1 MGGGATTGYG
11 ISPGSHQSAGSRRS
25 PYEADISASPEH
37 LQRVLDEFDTE
48 ARMVAASVSPSGG
61 GGGAGA
67 YSPYQTVDADGA
79 LLMGGRT
86 NNNFSPSSIYR
97 PSAQGKG
104 APATMIRTDGRLE
117 PSTQDSKKALLSR
130 LDLTQ
135 RTAMGGMENIR
146 EWMSSQLL
154 SPLVDAIDC
163 VHGDVMEAA
172 GRLGWTAFALSP
184 LDSGSGNGGDEGGY
198 DGDDN
203 VVYSGGGGG
212 GGGGGGNT
220 IAGASQVTDKNGAPL
235 PNKADDEM
243 QITGIKNIIIER
255 LRSMGTLH
263 PIPADVSL
271 CLEAINRYQSL
282 ASLLRGEFPPGLLPS
297 TPHGYVAARVRQ
309 LAEGPCV
316 KAYSWNKG
324 GRWRGRQW
332 SPDDLPT
339 DSALL
344 FYVFAAYLGAPRWVF
359 PSSGLESSNST
370 DGTSGTGGSGRGLMM
385 HQNHHGHSGGAS
397 ATPLYLGKLPPVR
410 KVVGEYTAV
419 LSTRPDKSH
428 RATAL
433 LGLQLGT
440 QQPHFCLMIHGD
452 VVLTQSGQNSLWE
465 VIMLFFRYAEKE
477 GKGVIA
483 GRSLEYLGLPNPL
496 ITPVAPGVLAQV
508 RDMLQIW

>member
-1 MGGGATTGYG
+1 MGGGGATGGYG

-37 LQRVLDEFDTE
+37 LQRVLDEFDNE

-61 GGGAGA
+61 GGGGGG
-67 YSPYQTVDADGA
+67 YSPYQAVDTDGPF
-79 LLMGGRT
+79 LMGGST
-86 NNNFSPSSIYR
+86 NNFSPSSTYR

-104 APATMIRTDGRLE
+104 APATMIRTDGKLE
-117 PSTQDSKKALLSR
+117 PSTQDAKKALLSR

-146 EWMSSQLL
+146 EWISSQLL

-172 GRLGWTAFALSP
+172 GRLGWTGLALSP
-184 LDSGSGNGGDEGGY
+184 LDGGSGHGEDEGEYTGDGGGD
-198 DGDDN
+198 
-203 VVYSGGGGG
+203 
-212 GGGGGGNT
+212 GGGGGNS
-220 IAGASQVTDKNGAPL
+220 IVGASQVTDRNGAPL

-263 PIPADVSL
+263 PIPADVSV
-271 CLEAINRYQSL
+271 CLDAINRYQSL
-282 ASLLRGEFPPGLLPS
+282 ATLLRGEFPPGLLPS
-297 TPHGYVAARVRQ
+297 TPHGYVAARIRQ

-316 KAYSWNKG
+316 KAYNWNKG

-359 PSSGLESSNST
+359 PSSGLAATNSS
-370 DGTSGTGGSGRGLMM
+370 DGAGDSGGGLMM
-385 HQNHHGHSGGAS
+385 HQNDHGHSGGAS
-397 ATPLYLGKLPPVR
+397 AATPLYLGKLPRVR

-452 VVLTQSGQNSLWE
+452 VLLTQSGQNSLWE

-483 GRSLEYLGLPNPL
+483 GRSLEYLGLPDPL